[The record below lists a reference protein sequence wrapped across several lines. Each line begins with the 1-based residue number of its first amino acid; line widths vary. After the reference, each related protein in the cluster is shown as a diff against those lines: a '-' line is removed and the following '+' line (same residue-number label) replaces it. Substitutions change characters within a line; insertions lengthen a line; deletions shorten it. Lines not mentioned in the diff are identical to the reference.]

1 MLHMNLMLNTM
12 NILTKKI
19 LNLKFVIMLEFQ
31 NTKTF
36 LPKVT
41 RKIGEIKFL
50 LLVKLKYS
58 SVDTCD

>member
-1 MLHMNLMLNTM
+1 MLHMTLMLNTM